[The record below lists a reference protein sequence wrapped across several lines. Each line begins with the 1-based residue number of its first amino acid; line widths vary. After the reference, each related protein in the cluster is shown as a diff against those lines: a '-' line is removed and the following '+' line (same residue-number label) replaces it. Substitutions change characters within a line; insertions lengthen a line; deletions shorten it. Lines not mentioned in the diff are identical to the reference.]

1 MTYAISD
8 MSSYDDTGK
17 VQKSAYIMEAGDYK
31 IYVGN
36 SIKDAG
42 EHGVRYT
49 YKVEDTEVTE
59 QLSQQCA
66 PVQLKKRLLANNTYE
81 DLKTNSDEMN
91 PHYTVPAEGTT
102 KVEAENFLNSSGNLS
117 VETFY
122 DDNLQMKKCLAF
134 LNEAGRYM
142 EYELTAEEAGKYEV
156 IMCMANGY
164 AEIQNCFTVAVN
176 GQQQPGISFNA
187 QQTGDG
193 SGASEWY
200 NFEEC
205 EPFYINLDKGVNLV
219 RFMAN
224 KNNPNY
230 DYILFRLAWLI

>member
-1 MTYAISD
+1 
-8 MSSYDDTGK
+8 
-17 VQKSAYIMEAGDYK
+17 
-31 IYVGN
+31 
-36 SIKDAG
+36 
-42 EHGVRYT
+42 
-49 YKVEDTEVTE
+49 
-59 QLSQQCA
+59 
-66 PVQLKKRLLANNTYE
+66 
-81 DLKTNSDEMN
+81 MN

-164 AEIQNCFTVAVN
+164 PEIQNCFTVAVN

-193 SGASEWY
+193 NGASEWY

-219 RFMAN
+219 RFTAN

-230 DYILFRLAWLI
+230 D